1 MCLFLCLK
9 NIFDIYLRF
18 CFERLY
24 DVEEA
29 ENFTMKIKNTLLR
42 LFDNHMNVDE
52 NVEDVYSVVPSI
64 NEDVNVI

>member
-1 MCLFLCLK
+1 VCLFLCLK

-24 DVEEA
+24 DVEEV
-29 ENFTMKIKNTLLR
+29 ENFTMKVKNTLLK
-42 LFDNHMNVDE
+42 LFDNYM

-64 NEDVNVI
+64 NKDVNVI

>member
-9 NIFDIYLRF
+9 NIFEIYLRF
-18 CFERLY
+18 YFERLY

-29 ENFTMKIKNTLLR
+29 ENFTMKVKNTLLK

-64 NEDVNVI
+64 

>member
-24 DVEEA
+24 DVEEV
-29 ENFTMKIKNTLLR
+29 ENFTMKVKNTLLK
-42 LFDNHMNVDE
+42 LFDNYM

-64 NEDVNVI
+64 NKDVNVI

>member
-9 NIFDIYLRF
+9 NIFEIYLRF

-29 ENFTMKIKNTLLR
+29 ENFTMKVKNTLLK
-42 LFDNHMNVDE
+42 LFDNYM

>member
-18 CFERLY
+18 CFKRLY

-29 ENFTMKIKNTLLR
+29 ENFTMKVKNTLLK
-42 LFDNHMNVDE
+42 LFDYYMNIDE
-52 NVEDVYSVVPSI
+52 NIEDVYSVVLSI

>member
-1 MCLFLCLK
+1 VCLFLCLK

-24 DVEEA
+24 DVEEV
-29 ENFTMKIKNTLLR
+29 ENFTMKVKNTLLK
-42 LFDNHMNVDE
+42 LFDNYM

>member
-18 CFERLY
+18 CFKRLY

-29 ENFTMKIKNTLLR
+29 ENFTMKVKNTLLK
-42 LFDNHMNVDE
+42 LFDNYM

>member
-1 MCLFLCLK
+1 VCLFLCLK

-29 ENFTMKIKNTLLR
+29 ENFTMKIKNTLLK

-52 NVEDVYSVVPSI
+52 NVEDV
-64 NEDVNVI
+64 

>member
-1 MCLFLCLK
+1 VCLFLCLK

-18 CFERLY
+18 CFKRLY

-29 ENFTMKIKNTLLR
+29 ENFTMKVKNTLLK
-42 LFDNHMNVDE
+42 LFDNYM